1 MCNPC
6 IARVPV
12 LLSIL
17 QRSLSSG
24 IRIVGML
31 ATILCVGLAIDKC
44 VEATSFFEKF
54 EQHQTAKTS
63 MQASVLKLPAP
74 TRACHVTGTRARLCL
89 HNCPPGRLSAREV
102 DGLALD

>member
-74 TRACHVTGTRARLCL
+74 TRACYRHTRTALPSQLPTRQA
-89 HNCPPGRLSAREV
+89 AREV
-102 DGLALD
+102 DVLALD